1 MRVRRQVL
9 LKFSVSIAENAGNPG
24 GRGERQQMPSK
35 AENLVSKKEKKAERD
50 LIIYHFN
57 IESSI
62 RKVENSQSSLVIKV
76 IHNIQRSE
84 HLRGNPCEAIERLS
98 Y

>member
-1 MRVRRQVL
+1 M
-9 LKFSVSIAENAGNPG
+9 
-24 GRGERQQMPSK
+24 
-35 AENLVSKKEKKAERD
+35 KKEKKAERD